1 MQTDL
6 LLSAYFGE
14 LYGIAFFTTFANKYS
29 DDNHIHK
36 WQLLIKVEQI
46 TAIKL
51 KAGLNAINI
60 ACPDH
65 DSEMEI
71 KGQRDAENWLNL
83 EWNSLVDTLANWV
96 EPYTLRYRQQA
107 ANATNHHGLYQL
119 VAEHEDVIWAFL
131 HAEQNDVG
139 SGVTILEAFID
150 KHSS

>member
-46 TAIKL
+46 TASKL
-51 KAGLNAINI
+51 KTGLNANDI

-65 DSEMEI
+65 DSEMEN
-71 KGQRDAENWLNL
+71 KGQRDAEKWLDL
-83 EWNSLVDTLANWV
+83 EWGTLVDTLANWV
-96 EPYTLRYRQQA
+96 EPYALRYRQQA
-107 ANATNHHGLYQL
+107 ANATKHHGLYQL
-119 VAEHEDVIWAFL
+119 VTEHEDVIWAFL
-131 HAEQNDVG
+131 HAEQKNVD
-139 SGVTILEAFID
+139 SGAAILESFIN
-150 KHSS
+150 KHSA